1 MWSISYTVGYCD
13 PPCCSMA
20 DFRAKAAVFSR
31 LERLRLGL
39 FGDCKSVGFGVE
51 ELRMDVGPGYRIY
64 FGRDGRSLVILL
76 GP

>member
-1 MWSISYTVGYCD
+1 
-13 PPCCSMA
+13 MA

-51 ELRMDVGPGYRIY
+51 ELTWMLALATASTLAATVARW
-64 FGRDGRSLVILL
+64 
-76 GP
+76 